1 MPQPDE
7 ITLTL
12 PHEREFHRVAH
23 LVLGGLALRLEL
35 TIETLEDL
43 QLALSTILD
52 RAKGDGEVTVS
63 MALIDGVLQTSIG
76 PVDLSDELAGGEDD
90 QGLSLRR
97 ILWTVVDDVQV
108 EGDRV
113 RLIKKVERSG

>member
-23 LVLGGLALRLEL
+23 LVLGGLAVRLEL

-63 MALIDGVLQTSIG
+63 MTLIDGVLETTIG
-76 PVDLSDELAGGEDD
+76 PVDLSEELAGGDDD
-90 QGLSLRR
+90 QTLSLRR
-97 ILWTVVDDVQV
+97 ILWTVVDDVRV

-113 RLIKKVERSG
+113 RLVKKVARGG

>member
-35 TIETLEDL
+35 TIEMLEDL
-43 QLALSTILD
+43 QLALATILD

-63 MALIDGVLQTSIG
+63 MALVDGTLETSIG
-76 PVDLSDELAGGEDD
+76 PVDLSEELTDGDEDET
-90 QGLSLRR
+90 LSLRR
-97 ILWTVVDDVQV
+97 ILRVVVDDVQV
-108 EGDRV
+108 EGDHV
-113 RLIKKVERSG
+113 RLVKRVDRNG

>member
-23 LVLGGLALRLEL
+23 LVLGGLAVRLEL

-43 QLALSTILD
+43 QLALSAILD
-52 RAKGDGEVTVS
+52 RAKSDGEVTVS
-63 MALIDGVLQTSIG
+63 MALLDGVLETRVA
-76 PVDLSDELAGGEDD
+76 PVDLREDLAGADD
-90 QGLSLRR
+90 DESLSLRR
-97 ILWTVVDDVQV
+97 ILWAVVDDVRL
-108 EGDRV
+108 EGDQV
-113 RLIKKVERSG
+113 RLVKKVSRGG

>member
-1 MPQPDE
+1 MPQRDE

-23 LVLGGLALRLEL
+23 LVLGGLAVRLGL

-52 RAKGDGEVTVS
+52 RAESNGEVTVA
-63 MALIDGVLQTSIG
+63 MTLVDGTLETSIG
-76 PVDLSDELAGGEDD
+76 PVDLGTELESGADDER
-90 QGLSLRR
+90 LSVRR
-97 ILWTVVDDVQV
+97 ILWTVVDDV
-108 EGDRV
+108 
-113 RLIKKVERSG
+113 